1 MLSAS
6 ISFEKIIADL
16 NLAKPTSAIP
26 CFASF
31 IRFSTV
37 AKGLLNPNN

>member
-1 MLSAS
+1 MLSTS
-6 ISFEKIIADL
+6 ISFEEIITDL
-16 NLAKPTSAIP
+16 NSANPTSAIP